1 MANFSVTTADGSRD
15 VYPEGSKYS
24 FNAAGLLVAV
34 DPDRERRTYSP
45 SGWHCLQDVAPKSNA
60 PRRIL
65 P

>member
-1 MANFSVTTADGSRD
+1 MANFSVTTADGSRHA
-15 VYPEGSKYS
+15 YPEGSRYS

-45 SGWHCLQDVAPKSNA
+45 SGWHYLEDVVPKSKA

-65 P
+65 